1 MSTETPEQKAAREAD
16 EKHQR
21 ELDARIVAGVT
32 AGLKPVIEKLSERE
46 QPVVQRTESVSTIS
60 RPTEEQLADAL
71 IDGNKAEYARLLK
84 LTRAADQQENQ
95 RALANISAQGTA
107 AFDSVSRSQAES
119 DPTYKRYKGEV
130 DKELTQ
136 FKAANPGAILTPEHY
151 KIATE
156 IVRSRH
162 IDEIVNERI
171 EESRRSA
178 REAEEALLPNN
189 SHVEQKEEKEPTSLV
204 EALDVP
210 DWKLFK
216 EKQRGVGGRTEDEEL
231 RKMGFK
237 KGLPDFLSTRKE
249 VARIEEEV
257 GSGMGLD
264 RDWVWTDKAKNEGH
278 WVN

>member
-1 MSTETPEQKAAREAD
+1 MDETPEQKAAREAD

-95 RALANISAQGTA
+95 RTLANITSQGGA
-107 AFDSVSRSQAES
+107 AINAVTQATVLQ
-119 DPTYKRYKGEV
+119 DPIYKKYKKEV
-130 DKELTQ
+130 DAEIAK
-136 FKAANPGAILTPEHY
+136 FRNANPSVILTPEHY
-151 KIATE
+151 G
-156 IVRSRH
+156 IVMKMVRADH
-162 IDEIVNERI
+162 FDDEKNEWL
-171 EESRRSA
+171 EETRRSA